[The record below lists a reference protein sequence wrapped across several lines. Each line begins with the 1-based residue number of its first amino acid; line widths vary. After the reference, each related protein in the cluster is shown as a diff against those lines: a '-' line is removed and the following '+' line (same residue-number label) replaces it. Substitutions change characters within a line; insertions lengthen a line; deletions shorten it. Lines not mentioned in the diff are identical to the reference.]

1 MRKGSFPYL
10 MGTARRLPAPASV
23 AAAVLALVAAMA
35 CGGNPPTITGAR
47 SPGASPQSTASA
59 QATSSPSSGQASP
72 GASSAPPPVTG
83 AYGVLVSPVSAAG
96 YTVSVV
102 GVDGKVVASAQTSS
116 PTPVTCANSAAAVV
130 PLPVSTTNSRVYFMD
145 SQGAIHYL
153 GPDGDTGRATTV
165 PIGSARRSAFAVSPD
180 DHRIAVVVDDF
191 TSSGAATRLYV
202 EDLNGGGNH
211 VDLFTE
217 SGAYTLWPVGW
228 HGTNNLVL
236 AKVAACTQGGGPFCC
251 GPLELHVVDP
261 ATAARR
267 FTIGGPNCVIVGLA
281 TPAGAVC
288 EDNPNYSKATVVGWT
303 AAVTRTFAITQP
315 AYAYLSPGGAA
326 VALVDNSGTTIAG
339 TTRSLAGLFACT
351 WIDDTHILG
360 GGDSQHQP
368 RVGDINTG
376 GMVAVAAQ
384 GDCAGR
390 LPGGL

>member
-1 MRKGSFPYL
+1 
-10 MGTARRLPAPASV
+10 MGTPWRVDAPAAVSTLILAVFSV
-23 AAAVLALVAAMA
+23 VA
-35 CGGNPPTITGAR
+35 CGGNPPTITGAH
-47 SPGASPQSTASA
+47 SPATSPPASAAASAPASASPSGGEASPPP
-59 QATSSPSSGQASP
+59 SSP
-72 GASSAPPPVTG
+72 APPPVTG
-83 AYGVLVSPVSAAG
+83 AYGVLVSPVSAAN

-102 GVDGKVVASAQTSS
+102 GVDGKVAASAQATS
-116 PTPVTCANSAAAVV
+116 PTPVTCANAAAAVV
-130 PLPVSTTNSRVYFMD
+130 PLPISTSNSRVYYMD
-145 SQGAIHYL
+145 SQGVVRFL
-153 GPDGDTGRATTV
+153 GPNGDTGRATTV

-180 DHRIAVVVDDF
+180 DQRIAVVVDDF

-211 VDLFTE
+211 VELFTE
-217 SGAYTLWPVGW
+217 SGAYTLWPIGW
-228 HGTNNLVL
+228 HGSNNLVL

-267 FTIGGPNCVIVGLA
+267 FTIGGPSCVIVGSA
-281 TPAGAVC
+281 TPAGDVC
-288 EDNPNYSKATVVGWT
+288 EDTPNFTKATVLSWT
-303 AAVTRTFAITQP
+303 AAVTRTIPISQP

-326 VALVDNSGTTIAG
+326 VALVNNAGTTIAG
-339 TTRSLAGLFACT
+339 TTRSFAGLFACT

-368 RVGDINTG
+368 RVGDVGTG
-376 GMVAVAAQ
+376 NIVPVAAQ